1 MTETQNKKTKASK
14 STDKR
19 TKLFDTRLFK
29 NKIYEYNKHETYYE
43 YDPITKERVKKI
55 RIVRRREIS

>member
-1 MTETQNKKTKASK
+1 MTATENKKTEASEA
-14 STDKR
+14 TDKR

-29 NKIYEYNKHETYYE
+29 NKIYEYNEHEIYYE

-55 RIVRRREIS
+55 RIVRRKEIH